1 MKNKLNIQSMIP
13 LLMCFFVMGM
23 VDIVGVSTNYIKKD
37 FNLDAFVASLLPMLV
52 FLWFALFSI
61 PSGML
66 MGRIGRKKTVLLAVV
81 VHLFALL
88 LIYSFNNLTAIFTAF
103 ILLGIGNTIIQ
114 VSLNPL
120 ISDFV
125 TGKTLTGVLTL
136 GQFVKAVSSFLAPIV
151 ASSAAIYWGSW
162 KYVFLIYA
170 CIAVV
175 AFLTLY
181 PLKIKESEAKES
193 LGAGAILAL
202 LKNRYIL
209 KLFFGIL
216 LIVGIDVC
224 MNLHSPSIL
233 MEKLNIDLEAASLGT
248 SVYFAART
256 LGTFLGAFLLMKLRS
271 DIFSRYSIIAAF
283 IGFALLL
290 ISNNQILLYGSI
302 FLLGLAF
309 ANIFSIIYSAAI
321 QYLPSKANEIS
332 SLMIMG
338 VAGGAILPPIM
349 GYVSNTVGVI
359 WSFAVLIVASVYL
372 LLLPIKSE

>member
-1 MKNKLNIQSMIP
+1 
-13 LLMCFFVMGM
+13 MCFFVMGM
-23 VDIVGVSTNYIKKD
+23 VDIVGVSTNYIKQD
-37 FNLDAFVASLLPMLV
+37 FNLDAFVASLLPMMV

-66 MGRIGRKKTVLLAVV
+66 MGRIGRKKTVLLAVL

-125 TGKTLTGVLTL
+125 TGKKLTGVLTL
-136 GQFVKAVSSFLAPIV
+136 GQFVKAISSFLAPIV

-162 KYVFLIYA
+162 KYVFLIYSGVA
-170 CIAVV
+170 IL
-175 AFLTLY
+175 AFLSLY
-181 PLKIKESEAKES
+181 PLKIKESESKES
-193 LGAGAILAL
+193 LGAGAILSL
-202 LKNRYIL
+202 LKNKYIL

-233 MEKLNIDLEAASLGT
+233 MDKLNIDLEAASLGT

-271 DIFSRYSIIAAF
+271 DLFSRYSIIAAF
-283 IGFALLL
+283 VGFALLL
-290 ISNNQILLYGSI
+290 TSDNQYVLYGSI
-302 FLLGLAF
+302 FLLGISF

-349 GYVSNTVGVI
+349 GYASNMVGVVG
-359 WSFAVLIVASVYL
+359 SFSVLIIASVYL
-372 LLLPIKSE
+372 FLLPIKSE